1 MGKYL
6 SDSSSRDW
14 HLVGSD
20 LYYAFIRSDGTIIE
34 KRGAGNIKI
43 LDKRM
48 RSIDEYPLDARKLN
62 EVILN
67 IEPFF
72 QKRNRSKKKQTENC
86 YPLRYKIQQYFFVY
100 GRKESNKSVIIFQE
114 SICFVTHYIPA
125 YYKTYCF
132 AFQKRLFCTV
142 KA

>member
-1 MGKYL
+1 MVYYYPSCKPARRNYRTTHYDISPTLLHKVLGIKNPPADYSMGKYL

-62 EVILN
+62 EVILDMN
-67 IEPFF
+67 RFF
-72 QKRNRSKKKQTENC
+72 KKKQ
-86 YPLRYKIQQYFFVY
+86 K
-100 GRKESNKSVIIFQE
+100 
-114 SICFVTHYIPA
+114 
-125 YYKTYCF
+125 
-132 AFQKRLFCTV
+132 
-142 KA
+142 